1 MEFCVEIIANG
12 GIMATCIPLIKLI
25 NIQLFILCSYEPDLV
40 LPCSLDSRVT
50 LDWCLLQTR
59 PPQRTVGYFAILL
72 SSYTYKGHHGPLKI
86 CLCTPGWEP
95 LA

>member
-59 PPQRTVGYFAILL
+59 PPQRTFGISLFCFHLIHTKVIMD
-72 SSYTYKGHHGPLKI
+72 P
-86 CLCTPGWEP
+86 
-95 LA
+95 